1 MMATVED
8 CADAVPPH
16 QRQLPKARARAVSRF
31 VTARGAAVCVFLIV
45 VLSGW
50 QLYSSFMP
58 PVLVPSPLR
67 VATRFFTM
75 WSNPGF
81 LSYAGLTLMHV
92 LASVSI
98 AFVLGLAISLFAYFF
113 PNFGAAIYKRLTPF
127 LNAFPGIGW
136 AFLALIWFGINS
148 RAVIFSSVAA
158 LLPLAVINI
167 GAGLRELNAE
177 MMEMSVSFSRNTRR
191 RIGLVMLPMMFPYMF
206 ATLRLCFGVSWQI
219 VLIVEL
225 LCGAPGLGAVISVA
239 RQRYW
244 TDMIFAVVALILI
257 VVFIT
262 DRLIFTRLQYKI
274 GKTYHV

>member
-1 MMATVED
+1 MMTIVD
-8 CADAVPPH
+8 DRTDAIPP
-16 QRQLPKARARAVSRF
+16 RKRRLSKTGTAPVSRF
-31 VTARGAAVCVFLIV
+31 VTGRGAAVCVFL
-45 VLSGW
+45 VLVLAGW
-50 QLYSSFMP
+50 QLSSSFMP

-67 VATRFFTM
+67 VATRFLTM

-81 LSYAGLTLMHV
+81 LFYAGLTLMHV
-92 LASVSI
+92 VASVAV
-98 AFVLGLAISLFAYFF
+98 AFVLGLAIALFAYFF
-113 PNFGAAIYKRLTPF
+113 PDFGAAIHKRLTPF

-167 GAGLRELNAE
+167 GAGLRELNVE

-244 TDMIFAVVALILI
+244 TDMIFAVVVLILI

-262 DRLIFTRLQYKI
+262 DRLIFTRLQHKI
-274 GKTYHV
+274 GKTYNV